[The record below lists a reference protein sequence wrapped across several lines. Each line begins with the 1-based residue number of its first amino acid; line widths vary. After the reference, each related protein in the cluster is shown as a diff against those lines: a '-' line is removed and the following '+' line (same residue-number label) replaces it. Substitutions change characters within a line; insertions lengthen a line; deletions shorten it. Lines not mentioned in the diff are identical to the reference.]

1 MEVHDD
7 WYRVIVKEVTLH
19 KDRLSKRDYKKYKL
33 DLLLRIAKRVADYSP
48 DCGEC
53 QNFRGEIIKL
63 TEDLGDL
70 HSSKEKRKGYFKVI
84 EIFTKHLQKS
94 HKLITEGKNIK
105 TWTII
110 GLLIGGF
117 VLGTIFR
124 AAGMSMGFSN
134 GLLIGLIFGGVIGI
148 ALDAIAKKR
157 GKVI

>member
-1 MEVHDD
+1 MEVHND
-7 WYRVIVKEVTLH
+7 WYRGIVKEVTLY

-33 DLLLRIAKRVADYSP
+33 DLLLRIAKRVAGYSP

-53 QNFRGEIIKL
+53 QNFRGEITKL
-63 TEDLGDL
+63 TEDLDDL

-105 TWTII
+105 TWMII

-134 GLLIGLIFGGVIGI
+134 GLLIGLIFGGAIGI
-148 ALDAIAKKR
+148 VLDAMAKKR

>member
-1 MEVHDD
+1 MEVHND
-7 WYRVIVKEVTLH
+7 WYRGIVKEVTLY

-33 DLLLRIAKRVADYSP
+33 DLLLRIAKRTAGYSP

-53 QNFRGEIIKL
+53 QNFRGEITKL

-70 HSSKEKRKGYFKVI
+70 YSSKEKRKGYFKVI

-94 HKLITEGKNIK
+94 HKLITDGKNIK
-105 TWTII
+105 TWGVI
-110 GLLIGGF
+110 GWIVGI
-117 VLGTIFR
+117 VLGTLLK
-124 AAGMSMGFSN
+124 ASGMSMGFSN
-134 GLLIGLIFGGVIGI
+134 GLIIGLVLCGAIGI